1 MLRRKTPLKAKTG
14 FKKRGGK
21 LNTFSQRGKQRNE
34 SYRKVRKEFLEEK
47 DYACEVCG
55 MYATDIHHKKGR
67 GKNLCKKESFMAVCR
82 KCHTYIHDNPA
93 WARENNYLIYE
104 YNV

>member
-34 SYRKVRKEFLEEK
+34 SYRKVRKEFIEEN

-67 GKNLCKKESFMAVCR
+67 GKNLCKKESFMVACR
-82 KCHTYIHDNPA
+82 RCHLTIHANVKWATENGYIIRD
-93 WARENNYLIYE
+93 YS
-104 YNV
+104 

>member
-1 MLRRKTPLKAKTG
+1 MLRRKTG
-14 FKKRGGK
+14 FKKTGKK
-21 LNTFSQRGKQRNE
+21 LNPFSQRGKQRNE
-34 SYRKVRKEFLEEK
+34 SYRQVRKEYLEEK

-55 MYATDIHHKKGR
+55 VYATDIHHKKGR
-67 GKNLCKKESFMAVCR
+67 GKNLCEKESFLAVCR
-82 KCHTYIHDNPA
+82 KCHTRIHDNPA

>member
-1 MLRRKTPLKAKTG
+1 MLQRKTPLQAKTG

-21 LNTFSQRGKQRNE
+21 LRAFSVKGKQRNE
-34 SYRKVRKEFLEEK
+34 SYRKVRQEYLEEK

-55 MYATDIHHKKGR
+55 MYSTDIHHKKGR

-82 KCHTYIHDNPA
+82 SCHLSIHHNVALATEKGYIIRD
-93 WARENNYLIYE
+93 YT
-104 YNV
+104 